1 MEVCRGSSITH
12 PLREISAPPPAMSE
26 TGDLPPYP
34 HVVLLPSAG
43 MGHLTP
49 FLRLAVSLVQHNCLV
64 TLITTHPIV
73 SQAESDH
80 LSRFFSAFPQV
91 SQKQFH
97 LLSIDAKTADTSDPY
112 WLLREALRRSVHLL
126 SSLLSSLH
134 PRPSALVFD
143 MLVASSI
150 TPVAADL
157 DLPNYMLFTSSAKM
171 FSLFAYLPS
180 NPDLAQSS
188 EIRIPGI
195 VPIPRS
201 WIPPPLLNPDSL
213 FSKIFMGDGKE
224 VVNVKGVLIN
234 TFEGLES
241 DTLDALTGGKV
252 VSGLS
257 PLSTVQLLPCEFERR
272 ESGAQLEWLNEQET
286 ESVVF
291 VSFGSR
297 TALSRDQIRELG
309 EGLVKSGYKFLW
321 VLKDKIVDK
330 EEEESLDQVLG
341 HELLEKVKEKGLVV
355 KEWADQGEILSHKAV
370 GGFVSHCGWNSVA
383 ESAWTG
389 VRMLAW
395 PQHGDQKI
403 NADVVERSGL
413 GLWVKDWGWSGEEVV
428 KGDDIAERIKEM
440 MGSEQLK
447 LQAKRVGEE
456 ARKAVGAG
464 GSCENALKLLIR
476 EWKNNW

>member
-1 MEVCRGSSITH
+1 MEGCRGRSITQS
-12 PLREISAPPPAMSE
+12 LQEISAPPHAMSDSV
-26 TGDLPPYP
+26 DLPPYP
-34 HVVLLPSAG
+34 HVVLIPTAG

-49 FLRLAVSLVQHNCLV
+49 ILRLAVSLVQHNCLV
-64 TLITTHPIV
+64 TFITTHPIV

-97 LLSIDAKTADTSDPY
+97 LLSIDAKTVDASDPF
-112 WLLREALRRSVHLL
+112 WLQREAFRHSVHLL

-134 PRPSALVFD
+134 PRPSALVSDRF
-143 MLVASSI
+143 VASSVI
-150 TPVAADL
+150 PVAADL
-157 DLPNYMLFTSSAKM
+157 DLPNYMLYASSAKM
-171 FSLFAYLPS
+171 FSLFAYLLS
-180 NPDLAQSS
+180 NPDFAQSS
-188 EIRIPGI
+188 EIHIPGI
-195 VPIPRS
+195 GTIPRS
-201 WIPPPLLNPDSL
+201 WIPPPLLNPNSL
-213 FSKIFMGDGKE
+213 FSQIFMGDGRE

-241 DTLDALTGGKV
+241 DTLHALTGGKV
-252 VSGLS
+252 LAGLP

-291 VSFGSR
+291 VNFGSR

-309 EGLVKSGYKFLW
+309 KGLVKSGYKFLW

-330 EEEESLDQVLG
+330 EEEESLDEVLG
-341 HELLEKVKEKGLVV
+341 HELMEKIKERGLVV
-355 KEWADQGEILSHKAV
+355 KEWADQGEILSHRAV
-370 GGFVSHCGWNSVA
+370 GGFVSHCGWNSVV
-383 ESAWTG
+383 ESAWTR

-395 PQHGDQKI
+395 PQHSDQKI

-413 GLWVKDWGWSGEEVV
+413 GLWVKRWGWIGEEVV
-428 KGDDIAERIKEM
+428 KGDEIAERIKEM
-440 MGSEQLK
+440 MGSEQLR

-476 EWKNNW
+476 EWKNN